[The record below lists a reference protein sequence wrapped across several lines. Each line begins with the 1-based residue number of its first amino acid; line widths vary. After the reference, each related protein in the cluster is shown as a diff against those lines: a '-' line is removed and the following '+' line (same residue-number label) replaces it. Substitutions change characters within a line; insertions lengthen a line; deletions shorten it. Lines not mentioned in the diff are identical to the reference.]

1 MRRTH
6 TCGALRA
13 EHDGGSVVL
22 QGWVHRRRDLGGLVF
37 LELRDRYGLTQVV
50 VEPDGGDAAGAFQA
64 AAVVRSEWVVEIEG
78 RVRARPEGQRSTR
91 LATGDIEVVA
101 RSLTVL
107 AEAKT
112 PPFPLEGPV
121 DAGEVNEDLR
131 LRHRYLDLRRPEA
144 LSPLLVRHA
153 VTREIWRHLDAE
165 GFVQVETP
173 LLTRSTPEGARD
185 YVVPARAQP
194 GHVYALPQSP
204 QLFKQMLMMGGVDRY
219 FQVARCFRDEDLRA
233 DRQPDF
239 TQLDLEM
246 AFVDQDD
253 VLTLNEGLMA
263 AVVAGATG
271 RSVATPFPRLAYR
284 EAMDRFGSDKPDI
297 RFSLELTGLDATFA
311 DTAVRAFRAALDGG
325 GAVRGLRLPA
335 ALAAGLSRKGVEEL
349 EAVAKRHGAAGLAW
363 LRRTDEGFS
372 GPLAKA
378 LAPAE
383 QAALLALTAASG
395 DLWLLVADRW
405 ATACTALGAVR
416 LRLRDTL
423 DVGVDPAALA
433 FVWVVDFPLLE
444 RDAATGAW
452 TYMHHPFTR
461 PHDEDLAWLER
472 DPGRVRA
479 WAYDLVL
486 NGSEVGGGSLRIH
499 RVDVQ
504 ERMFAAI
511 GIGADE
517 ARRRFGFFL
526 DALAYGTPPHGGI
539 AWGLDRLV
547 MLLAG
552 ARSLRDV
559 IAFPKNQ
566 RGFDP
571 LTDAPAAAEPGQ
583 LEELGLTVLRADAA
597 LRVTAEGAPSP
608 RENGAGEAD
617 AALRV
622 TAEGAPSPRENGAGE
637 ADAVLRV
644 TAEGGDT

>member
-13 EHDGGSVVL
+13 DHEGEAVIL
-22 QGWVHRRRDLGGLVF
+22 QGWVHRRRDLGGLIF
-37 LELRDRYGLTQVV
+37 LDLRDRDGMTQVV
-50 VEPDGGDAAGAFQA
+50 VEPAAGATGFA
-64 AAVVRSEWVVEIEG
+64 TATSLRSEWVVEIEG
-78 RVRARPEGQRSTR
+78 AVRMRPEGQRSDR
-91 LATGDIEVVA
+91 LATGDVEMVA
-101 RSLTVL
+101 SSVAVL
-107 AEAKT
+107 SEART
-112 PPFPLEGPV
+112 PPFPLD
-121 DAGEVNEDLR
+121 DAAGGKAGAVNEDLR

-144 LSPLLVRHA
+144 MAPLLVRHA
-153 VTREIWRHLDAE
+153 VIREIWRYLDAHD
-165 GFVQVETP
+165 FVQVETP

-185 YVVPARAQP
+185 YVVPARGQP

-219 FQVARCFRDEDLRA
+219 FQIARCFRDEDLRA

-239 TQLDLEM
+239 TQLDIEM
-246 AFVDQDD
+246 AFVEQDD
-253 VLTLNEGLMA
+253 VLVMNEGLMA
-263 AVVAGATG
+263 AVVHGATG
-271 RSVATPFPRLAYR
+271 RGVATPFPRIAYP
-284 EAMDRFGSDKPDI
+284 EALDRFGSDKPDV
-297 RFSLELTGLDATFA
+297 RFGLELADLDELFGT
-311 DTAVRAFRAALDGG
+311 TAVRAFRSALDGG
-325 GAVRGLRLPA
+325 GAVRGLRVPA
-335 ALAAGLSRKGVEEL
+335 ELAADLSRKAIEGL

-363 LRRTDEGFS
+363 LRRTDDGFS

-378 LAPAE
+378 LSPEE
-383 QAALLALTAASG
+383 QALLLAATPDVG

-405 ATACTALGAVR
+405 VTACTALGAVR
-416 LRLRDTL
+416 LHLRDAL
-423 DVGVDPAALA
+423 AVPFDADALA

-444 RDAATGAW
+444 QDPDTGAW

-461 PHDEDLAWLER
+461 PRDEDLAWLES

-486 NGSEVGGGSLRIH
+486 NGSEIGGGSLRIH
-499 RVDVQ
+499 REDVQ
-504 ERMFAAI
+504 HRMFAAL
-511 GIGADE
+511 GFSAEE

-583 LEELGLTVLRADAA
+583 LEELGLTVLRPGVSDADPTSGEGAN
-597 LRVTAEGAPSP
+597 AEGVRRVSF
-608 RENGAGEAD
+608 AGEA
-617 AALRV
+617 
-622 TAEGAPSPRENGAGE
+622 GE
-637 ADAVLRV
+637 
-644 TAEGGDT
+644 GDT